1 MADYHDP
8 VRHADSLSQ
17 VYAQDKRPLGI
28 FITAGCPYAVKA
40 VGTGAPLLPD
50 IAGLTIA
57 VGASLSG
64 AEADTF
70 ALALRTLHEDGVAA
84 PNIEDILTFVRS
96 LYQVVGGGAARG
108 FSKPQL
114 EALDLAVSES
124 IATIVDVPLPLEVT
138 PFDRVAQWIGSTRRA
153 FPVELFT
160 TNYDL
165 LIERAL
171 ERHHIPF
178 FDGFVGAENAF
189 FDQRSIEEDPLPARW
204 ARVWKLHG
212 SINWHLDSAGNT
224 VRTGVKLSGESRL
237 IHPSHLKY
245 SARRRMPYLTIID
258 RMRAFLKYPS
268 AVLMVCGYSFRD
280 EHLNEVLLQAA
291 EANPSTAVFA
301 LQFGPLDE
309 YPSALGIASACQN
322 FNVLAANEAV
332 IGSAR
337 APWKSPEDILDSDR
351 LATFWQRDTG
361 GIVGEPVTGR
371 FLLGDFVRLGKFL
384 SLLVASSDAD

>member
-1 MADYHDP
+1 MPDYHDP

-28 FITAGCPYAVKA
+28 FITAGCSYAVKA
-40 VGTGAPLLPD
+40 AGTAAPLIPD
-50 IAGLTIA
+50 IAGLTTA
-57 VGASLSG
+57 VEIRLSG

-70 ALALRTLHEDGVAA
+70 ALASRTLREDGVAA
-84 PNIEDILTFVRS
+84 PNIEHILTFVRS
-96 LYQVVGGGAARG
+96 LSQVVGGGVVRG

-114 EALDLAVSES
+114 EALDVAVSTC
-124 IATIVDVPLPLEVT
+124 IAAIVDVPLPSEVT

-171 ERHHIPF
+171 ERSHIPF

-189 FDQRSIEEDPLPARW
+189 FDQRSIEEDSLPPRW
-204 ARVWKLHG
+204 ARIWKLHG

-224 VRTGVKLSGESRL
+224 VRTGVQLATESRL

-245 SARRRMPYLTIID
+245 SASRRMPYLTMID
-258 RMRAFLKYPS
+258 RLRAFLKYPS

-280 EHLNEVLLQAA
+280 EHVNEVLLQAA
-291 EANPSTAVFA
+291 EANPGTAVFA
-301 LQFGPLDE
+301 LQFGPLE
-309 YPSALGIASACQN
+309 QYPAALSIASACEN

-337 APWKSPEDILDSDR
+337 APWKSPEDVLNSDR
-351 LATFWQRDTG
+351 LATFWQRDLDG
-361 GIVGEPVTGR
+361 VDGDPVTGR
-371 FLLGDFVRLGKFL
+371 FLLGDFVRLGQFL
-384 SLLVASSDAD
+384 SLLLASTDAG